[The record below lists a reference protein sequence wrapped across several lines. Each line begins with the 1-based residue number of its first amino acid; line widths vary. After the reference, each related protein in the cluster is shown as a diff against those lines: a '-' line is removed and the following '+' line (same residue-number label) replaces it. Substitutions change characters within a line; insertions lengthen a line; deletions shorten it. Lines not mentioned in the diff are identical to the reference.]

1 MATALS
7 VGVLM
12 SLESAYYVTQILA
25 VGLILLSLVFVGL
38 QLRQSNRLARA
49 DMTQRSIDRFFAPME
64 IMAQDP
70 DLAPQYA
77 KVLKGESPKSPAI
90 EARLNWFFSLMLQ
103 AHIGSWTIE
112 QDGLVDERTID
123 ARTNTIVRM
132 IAAPHFQK
140 EWERTKARGM
150 FPREYSD
157 FIDRAL
163 ADRISESS

>member
-1 MATALS
+1 
-7 VGVLM
+7 M
-12 SLESAYYVTQILA
+12 SLETAYYITQIFA
-25 VGLILLSLVFVGL
+25 VGLILVSLAFVGL

-64 IMAQDP
+64 IMAQEP
-70 DLAPQYA
+70 DLALHYA
-77 KVLKGESPKSPAI
+77 KVLKGESPKSAEI

-112 QDGLVDERTID
+112 QDGFVDERTID

-140 EWERTKARGM
+140 EWERTKTRAM
-150 FPREYSD
+150 FPREYTD
-157 FIDRAL
+157 FVDRKL
-163 ADRISESS
+163 AERAVGET